1 MHKLI
6 LMRPERIRYIRLAC
20 IMVLLASLL
29 ASCSTTRILSE
40 DQTRLK
46 SNVVTVVNRKDHPE
60 FQDPTLDN
68 YVRQKANTYFIKTR
82 RGGWNPFLYIA
93 NWTNGK
99 GGGWDRFVTKLG
111 QAPVVFDP
119 SLMVDSKENI
129 TTHLRYLGY
138 YGSSVQAIA
147 KIHRQQ
153 TVVDYLVTLGKQYPV
168 KAVYYE
174 IDDHSLAEE
183 IFKDTANSLIHP
195 GVPLSEA
202 LLDKESE
209 RSAQYLRNRG
219 YYEFSKN
226 FYFFAADT
234 VSVTDS
240 ALLRISVRNYPRGG
254 SPDDAI
260 RHRRFY
266 FGDVRVYPVSDIIRY
281 RASISRKIPQIL
293 DTVQYEN
300 LTILYDKKRRI
311 RPSVLYKMN
320 SIEPGELY
328 SSSVV
333 NNTYQRMSNLRI
345 YNSVSVELTKADTNI
360 VDCSIRL
367 LPSKAHGYKV
377 NLEASTNSTGLIG
390 ISPTISYY
398 NRNIFHG
405 GEWLSLSVSGNFQFS
420 VRDETRATEF
430 GANAGLSFPT
440 FLLLP
445 PWIFKNVIP
454 RTDVE
459 LSYNYQRRP
468 EYTRNMIGANLGW
481 SWSSQ
486 SNKYYFKIVP
496 LQINIVNLPV
506 YSAAFMESL
515 TNPFVREAYKNH
527 FEFGLGVDVQYSS
540 DPSIN
545 PANSFFKADFQF
557 DIAGNLLSAFNSFMP
572 VDTSGFRTIWNSPYS
587 QFVRGELSL
596 AYTWKFG
603 RDNKQAIAVRGLGG
617 LGYAYGNSAKM
628 PFERLFWAGG
638 SNSLRGWTARSVGPG
653 SSQMDETFSIPN
665 QTGDMRLEANIEYRF
680 PLFSIFRGAVFAD
693 WGNVWNL
700 SRTGNHHSMEGSSSE
715 DQNAEELSY
724 FSWKNMMRTSA
735 FSAGAGIRLDLNF
748 VVVRFDLGIKLYDPS
763 TQQWPNISKWFRRGG
778 YAFQFGIG
786 YPF

>member
-1 MHKLI
+1 
-6 LMRPERIRYIRLAC
+6 MRPDRVRYILFSCLSVLA
-20 IMVLLASLL
+20 ISLM

-46 SNVVTVVNRKDHPE
+46 SNVVTVVNRKDFPE
-60 FQDPTLDN
+60 FQDAGLDN

-82 RGGWNPFLYIA
+82 RGGWNPFLYVA

-99 GGGWDRFVTKLG
+99 GGGWDKFVTKLG
-111 QAPVVFDP
+111 QAPVVFNP
-119 SLMVDSKENI
+119 ALMVDSKDNI
-129 TTHLRYLGY
+129 TTHLKYIGY
-138 YGSSVQAIA
+138 YGSTVQTRAEIR
-147 KIHRQQ
+147 KQQ
-153 TVVDYLVTLGKQYPV
+153 TTVDYMVHLGRQYPI
-168 KAVYYE
+168 KEIYYE
-174 IDDHSLAEE
+174 VDDPALAEE
-183 IFKDTANSLIHP
+183 IYKDTLNSLIKK
-195 GVPLSEA
+195 GVPLSED

-209 RSAQYLRNRG
+209 RSAAYLRDKG
-219 YYEFSKN
+219 YYEFSKS

-234 VSVTDS
+234 VSVPGS
-240 ALLRISVRNYPRGG
+240 ALLKISVRNYPRGG
-254 SPDDAI
+254 RPEDAV

-266 FGDVRVYPVSDIIRY
+266 FGNVMIYPVSDNIRY

-293 DTVQYEN
+293 DTVKYED
-300 LTILYDKKRRI
+300 LTILYDRNRRI
-311 RPSVLYKMN
+311 RPSILYKMN
-320 SIEPGELY
+320 RIEPGKAY
-328 SSSVV
+328 SSSIV
-333 NNTYQRMSNLRI
+333 NSTYQRMSNLRI
-345 YNSVSVELTKADTNI
+345 YSSVSVELTKTDTNV
-360 VDCSIRL
+360 VDCMIRL

-398 NRNIFHG
+398 NRNIFKG

-420 VRDETRATEF
+420 VRNSTRATEF
-430 GANAGLSFPT
+430 GTNAGLSFPT
-440 FLLLP
+440 FVLLP
-445 PWIFKNVIP
+445 DRMFKNIIP

-468 EYTRNMIGANLGW
+468 EYTRNMIGANFGW

-486 SNKYYFKIVP
+486 SNKYYFKVVP

-506 YSAAFMESL
+506 YSDAFLESL

-527 FEFGLGVDVQYSS
+527 FEFGLGFDIQYSS
-540 DPSIN
+540 DPSVN
-545 PANSFFKADFQF
+545 PANSYFKADFQF
-557 DIAGNLLSAFNSFMP
+557 DLAGNLLSAFNRFMP
-572 VDTSGFRTIWNSPYS
+572 VDSSGFHTIWNSPYS
-587 QFVRGELSL
+587 QFVRSELAL
-596 AYTWKFG
+596 TYTWKFG
-603 RDNKQAIAVRGLGG
+603 RNNRQAIAVRALGG

-653 SSQMDETFSIPN
+653 SSQMDQTFSIPN

-680 PLFSIFRGAVFAD
+680 PIFSIFRGALFAD

-700 SRTGNHHSMEGSSSE
+700 SRTADHESMEGGSTE
-715 DQNAEELSY
+715 DQTAEELSY
-724 FSWKNMMRTSA
+724 FSWKNMFRTSA

-748 VVVRFDLGIKLYDPS
+748 VVVRFDLGIKIYDPS
-763 TQQWPNISKWFRRGG
+763 TRNWPNIRTWFRRGG

>member
-1 MHKLI
+1 
-6 LMRPERIRYIRLAC
+6 MRPERIRYIRLAC

-29 ASCSTTRILSE
+29 SSCSTTRILSE

-300 LTILYDKKRRI
+300 LTILYDKKRMI

>member
-1 MHKLI
+1 MHQGRLLYI
-6 LMRPERIRYIRLAC
+6 LLFC
-20 IMVLLASLL
+20 ISVPSLFLLE
-29 ASCSTTRILSE
+29 SCSTTRTLSE
-40 DQTRLK
+40 GQTRLK
-46 SNVVTVVNRKDHPE
+46 SNVVTVVNRKEHPD

-68 YVRQKANTYFIKTR
+68 YIRQKPNTYFIKTR
-82 RGGWNPFLYIA
+82 RGGWNPFLYIS

-119 SLMVDSKENI
+119 ALMEDSRDNI
-129 TTHLRYLGY
+129 STHLKYTGY
-138 YGSSVQAIA
+138 YGSHVQAIA
-147 KIHRQQ
+147 SVLNRQ
-153 TVVDYLVTLGKQYPV
+153 TVVDYLVTLGKQYPI
-168 KAVYYE
+168 KSIYYE
-174 IDDHSLAEE
+174 VDNPDLAEE
-183 IFKDTANSLIHP
+183 IFKDTVNSLIQR
-195 GVPLSEA
+195 GKPLSED

-209 RSAQYLRNRG
+209 RSAAYLRNQG

-234 VSVTDS
+234 VSVQDS

-254 SPDDAI
+254 SPDEAV

-266 FGDVRVYPVSDIIRY
+266 FGKVEIYPVSDNIRY
-281 RASISRKIPQIL
+281 RASVASRIPQVL
-293 DTVQYEN
+293 DTVNYGDI
-300 LTILYDKKRRI
+300 TILYDKKRRI
-311 RPSVLYKMN
+311 RPSMLDKMN
-320 SIEPGELY
+320 RIVPGELY
-328 SSSVV
+328 NESIV

-345 YNSVSVELTKADTNI
+345 YNSVSVELTKADTNT

-367 LPSKAHGYKV
+367 IPSKAHGYKV

-390 ISPTISYY
+390 ISPSISYY
-398 NRNIFHG
+398 NRNIFKG

-420 VRDETRATEF
+420 VRNSTRATEF

-440 FLLLP
+440 FVLLP
-445 PWIFKNVIP
+445 DRMFKNIIP
-454 RTDVE
+454 RTDIE
-459 LSYNYQRRP
+459 LSYNFQRRP
-468 EYTRNMIGANLGW
+468 EYTRNMIGANFGW

-486 SNKYYFKIVP
+486 SNKFYFKVVP

-506 YSAAFMESL
+506 YSDSFLESL

-527 FEFGLGVDVQYSS
+527 FEAGLGFDLQYSS

-545 PANSFFKADFQF
+545 PANSYFKADFQF
-557 DIAGNLLSAFNSFMP
+557 DIAGNLISAFNPLMP
-572 VDTSGFRTIWNSPYS
+572 VDSSGFRTIWNSPYS

-596 AYTWKFG
+596 VYTWKFG
-603 RDNKQAIAVRGLGG
+603 RDNKQALAVRGLGG
-617 LGYAYGNSAKM
+617 IGYAYGNSAKM

-653 SSQMDETFSIPN
+653 SSRMDRTFSIPN

-700 SRTGNHHSMEGSSSE
+700 ERTGRHESMGGGSGEDHST
-715 DQNAEELSY
+715 EELSY
-724 FSWKNMMRTSA
+724 FRWGDVFRTSA
-735 FSAGAGIRLDLNF
+735 FSAGAGLRIDLNF
-748 VVVRFDLGIKLYDPS
+748 VVVRFDVGIKLYDPA
-763 TQQWPNISKWFRRGG
+763 TQQWPNIRTWFSRGG

>member
-1 MHKLI
+1 
-6 LMRPERIRYIRLAC
+6 
-20 IMVLLASLL
+20 
-29 ASCSTTRILSE
+29 
-40 DQTRLK
+40 
-46 SNVVTVVNRKDHPE
+46 
-60 FQDPTLDN
+60 
-68 YVRQKANTYFIKTR
+68 
-82 RGGWNPFLYIA
+82 
-93 NWTNGK
+93 
-99 GGGWDRFVTKLG
+99 
-111 QAPVVFDP
+111 
-119 SLMVDSKENI
+119 
-129 TTHLRYLGY
+129 
-138 YGSSVQAIA
+138 
-147 KIHRQQ
+147 
-153 TVVDYLVTLGKQYPV
+153 
-168 KAVYYE
+168 
-174 IDDHSLAEE
+174 
-183 IFKDTANSLIHP
+183 
-195 GVPLSEA
+195 
-202 LLDKESE
+202 
-209 RSAQYLRNRG
+209 
-219 YYEFSKN
+219 
-226 FYFFAADT
+226 
-234 VSVTDS
+234 
-240 ALLRISVRNYPRGG
+240 
-254 SPDDAI
+254 
-260 RHRRFY
+260 
-266 FGDVRVYPVSDIIRY
+266 
-281 RASISRKIPQIL
+281 
-293 DTVQYEN
+293 
-300 LTILYDKKRRI
+300 
-311 RPSVLYKMN
+311 
-320 SIEPGELY
+320 
-328 SSSVV
+328 
-333 NNTYQRMSNLRI
+333 MSNLRI

-481 SWSSQ
+481 SWSSR

>member
-1 MHKLI
+1 MTHL
-6 LMRPERIRYIRLAC
+6 
-20 IMVLLASLL
+20 VLLRTTEQLNSPLTALSAPLL
-29 ASCSTTRILSE
+29 FIRGPSSRPRFRNETQA
-40 DQTRLK
+40 RLK

-60 FQDPTLDN
+60 YQDSNLDN
-68 YVRQKANTYFIKTR
+68 YIRQKANTYFIKTR
-82 RGGWNPFLYIA
+82 RGGWNPFLYVA

-119 SLMVDSKENI
+119 ALMVDSKDNI
-129 TTHLRYLGY
+129 TTHLKYIGY
-138 YGSSVQAIA
+138 YGSSVNAIA
-147 KIHRQQ
+147 EINKQQ
-153 TVVDYLVTLGKQYPV
+153 TVVDYRVTLGKLYPI
-168 KAVYYE
+168 KRIYYE
-174 IDDHSLAEE
+174 VDDPALAEV
-183 IFKDTANSLIHP
+183 IYRDTVNSLIRP
-195 GVPLSEA
+195 GVFLSEE
-202 LLDKESE
+202 LLDRESD
-209 RSAQYLRNRG
+209 RSAQYLRDHG

-234 VSVTDS
+234 VSVPDS
-240 ALLRISVRNYPRGG
+240 ALLKVSVRNYPRGG
-254 SPDDAI
+254 SPDDAV

-266 FGDVRVYPVSDIIRY
+266 FGNVLIYPVSDNLRY
-281 RASISRKIPQIL
+281 RASVSRKIPQIL

-311 RPSVLYKMN
+311 RPSILYKMN
-320 SIEPGELY
+320 RIEPGSVY
-328 SSSVV
+328 SASIV

-345 YNSVSVELTKADTNI
+345 YSSVSVELNKTDTNV

-367 LPSKAHGYKV
+367 IPSKAHGYKV

-390 ISPTISYY
+390 ISPTVSYY

-420 VRDETRATEF
+420 VRNETRATEF

-440 FLLLP
+440 FVFLP
-445 PWIFKNVIP
+445 ARMFKNIIP

-459 LSYNYQRRP
+459 FSYNYQRRP
-468 EYTRNMIGANLGW
+468 EYTRNMIGANFGW

-486 SNKYYFKIVP
+486 SNKYYFKVVP

-506 YSAAFMESL
+506 YSDAFMESL

-527 FEFGLGVDVQYSS
+527 FEFGLGLDIQYSS
-540 DPSIN
+540 DPSVN

-557 DIAGNLLSAFNSFMP
+557 DIAGNLLSAFNRFMP
-572 VDTSGFRTIWNSPYS
+572 VDSSGFRTIWNSPYS

-603 RDNKQAIAVRGLGG
+603 RDNKQAVAIRGLGG

-665 QTGDMRLEANIEYRF
+665 QTGDMRLEANVEYRF

-700 SRTGNHHSMEGSSSE
+700 SRIDSHHSVAGSSTEEQS
-715 DQNAEELSY
+715 AEQLSY
-724 FSWKNMMRTSA
+724 FSFRNMLRTSA
-735 FSAGAGIRLDLNF
+735 FSAGAGLRLDLNF

-763 TQQWPNISKWFRRGG
+763 TQEWPNIRKWFQRGG

>member
-1 MHKLI
+1 MHQGRLLYI
-6 LMRPERIRYIRLAC
+6 LLFC
-20 IMVLLASLL
+20 ISVPSLFLLE
-29 ASCSTTRILSE
+29 SCSTTRTLSE
-40 DQTRLK
+40 GQTRLK
-46 SNVVTVVNRKDHPE
+46 SNVVTVVNRKEHPD

-68 YVRQKANTYFIKTR
+68 YIRQKPNTYFIKTR
-82 RGGWNPFLYIA
+82 RGGWNPFLYIS

-119 SLMVDSKENI
+119 ALMEDSRDNI
-129 TTHLRYLGY
+129 STHLKYTGY
-138 YGSSVQAIA
+138 YGSHVQAIA
-147 KIHRQQ
+147 SVLNRQ
-153 TVVDYLVTLGKQYPV
+153 TVVDYLVTLGKQYPI
-168 KAVYYE
+168 KSIYYE
-174 IDDHSLAEE
+174 VDNPDLAEE
-183 IFKDTANSLIHP
+183 IFKDTVNSLIQR
-195 GVPLSEA
+195 GKPLSED

-209 RSAQYLRNRG
+209 RSAAYLRNQG

-234 VSVTDS
+234 VSVQDS

-254 SPDDAI
+254 SPDEAV

-266 FGDVRVYPVSDIIRY
+266 FGKVEIYPVSDNIRY
-281 RASISRKIPQIL
+281 RASVASRIPQVL
-293 DTVQYEN
+293 DTVNYGDI
-300 LTILYDKKRRI
+300 TIHYDKKRRI
-311 RPSVLYKMN
+311 RPSMLDKMN
-320 SIEPGELY
+320 RIVPGELY
-328 SSSVV
+328 NESIV

-345 YNSVSVELTKADTNI
+345 YNSVSVELTKADTNT

-367 LPSKAHGYKV
+367 IPSKAHGYKV

-390 ISPTISYY
+390 ISPSISYY
-398 NRNIFHG
+398 NRNIFKG

-420 VRDETRATEF
+420 VRNSTRATEF

-440 FLLLP
+440 FVLLP
-445 PWIFKNVIP
+445 DRMFKNIIP
-454 RTDVE
+454 RTDIE
-459 LSYNYQRRP
+459 LSYNFQRRP
-468 EYTRNMIGANLGW
+468 EYTRNMIGANFGW

-486 SNKYYFKIVP
+486 SNKFYFKVVP

-506 YSAAFMESL
+506 YSDSFLESL

-527 FEFGLGVDVQYSS
+527 FEAGLGFDLQYSS

-545 PANSFFKADFQF
+545 PANSYFKADFQF
-557 DIAGNLLSAFNSFMP
+557 DIAGNLISAFNPLMP
-572 VDTSGFRTIWNSPYS
+572 VDSSGFRTIWNSPYS

-596 AYTWKFG
+596 VYTWKFG
-603 RDNKQAIAVRGLGG
+603 RDNKQALAVRGLGG
-617 LGYAYGNSAKM
+617 IGYAYGNSAKM

-653 SSQMDETFSIPN
+653 SSRMDRTFSIPN

-700 SRTGNHHSMEGSSSE
+700 ERTGRHESMGGGSGEDHST
-715 DQNAEELSY
+715 EELSY
-724 FSWKNMMRTSA
+724 FRWGDVFRTSA
-735 FSAGAGIRLDLNF
+735 FSAGAGLRIDLNF
-748 VVVRFDLGIKLYDPS
+748 VVVRFDVGIKLYDPA
-763 TQQWPNISKWFRRGG
+763 TQQWPNIRTWFNRGG

>member
-1 MHKLI
+1 MRQDRSRNILLI
-6 LMRPERIRYIRLAC
+6 CVSVLSAC
-20 IMVLLASLL
+20 LL
-29 ASCSTTRILSE
+29 ASCSTTRILSD

-46 SNVVTVVNRKDHPE
+46 SNVVTVVNRKEYPE

-68 YVRQKANTYFIKTR
+68 YVLQKANTYFIKTR
-82 RGGWNPFLYIA
+82 RGGWNPFLYVA

-99 GGGWDRFVTKLG
+99 EKGWDRFVTKLG

-119 SLMVDSKENI
+119 SLMADSKENI
-129 TTHLRYLGY
+129 TTHLKYLGY

-147 KIHRQQ
+147 EIRRQQ
-153 TVVDYLVTLGKQYPV
+153 TVVDYLVTLGKQYPI
-168 KAVYYE
+168 KEIYYE
-174 IDDHSLAEE
+174 VDDPALAEE
-183 IFKDTANSLIHP
+183 IYRDTVNSLIHK
-195 GVPLSEA
+195 GASLSED
-202 LLDKESE
+202 LLDGESE
-209 RSAQYLRNRG
+209 RSSQYLRDHG
-219 YYEFSKN
+219 FYEFSKN

-234 VSVTDS
+234 VSVPDS
-240 ALLRISVRNYPRGG
+240 ALLKVSVHNYPRGG
-254 SPDDAI
+254 NPDDAI

-266 FGDVRVYPVSDIIRY
+266 FGKVLIYPVSDNLSY
-281 RASISRKIPQIL
+281 RASVSSRIPQIL
-293 DTVQYEN
+293 DTVQYRN
-300 LTILYDKKRRI
+300 LTILYDRKRKI
-311 RPSVLYKMN
+311 RPSILYKMN
-320 SIEPGELY
+320 RIEPGDIY
-328 SSSVV
+328 SSSTV
-333 NNTYQRMSNLRI
+333 NSTYQRMSNLRI

-367 LPSKAHGYKV
+367 IPSKAHGYKV

-390 ISPTISYY
+390 ISPTVSYY

-420 VRDETRATEF
+420 VHDDTRATEF

-440 FLLLP
+440 FVLLP
-445 PWIFKNVIP
+445 DWMFKNIIP

-468 EYTRNMIGANLGW
+468 EYTRNMIGANFGW
-481 SWSSQ
+481 SWNSQ

-506 YSAAFMESL
+506 YSDAFMESL

-527 FEFGLGVDVQYSS
+527 FEFGLGVDVQYRS

-545 PANSFFKADFQF
+545 PVNSFFKADFQF
-557 DIAGNLLSAFNSFMP
+557 DIAGNLLSAFNRFMP
-572 VDTSGFRTIWNSPYS
+572 VDSSGFRTIWNSPYS

-596 AYTWKFG
+596 SYTWKFG
-603 RDNKQAIAVRGLGG
+603 RNNRQALAVRGLGG

-638 SNSLRGWTARSVGPG
+638 ANSLRGWTARSVGPG

-680 PLFSIFRGAVFAD
+680 PLFSILRGAVFAD

-700 SRTGNHHSMEGSSSE
+700 SRTGSHQSMEGGSAE
-715 DQNAEELSY
+715 DQTEEELSY
-724 FSWKNMMRTSA
+724 FSLKNMFRTSA

-748 VVVRFDLGIKLYDPS
+748 VVVRFDVGIKIYDPS
-763 TQQWPNISKWFRRGG
+763 AQQWPNISTWFQRGG

>member
-1 MHKLI
+1 
-6 LMRPERIRYIRLAC
+6 MRPERVRYIRLAC

-147 KIHRQQ
+147 QIHRQQ

-377 NLEASTNSTGLIG
+377 NLEASSNSTGLIG

>member
-1 MHKLI
+1 MPSLF
-6 LMRPERIRYIRLAC
+6 
-20 IMVLLASLL
+20 LLE
-29 ASCSTTRILSE
+29 SCSTTRTLSE
-40 DQTRLK
+40 GQTRLK
-46 SNVVTVVNRKDHPE
+46 SNVVTVVNRKEHPD

-68 YVRQKANTYFIKTR
+68 YIRQKPNTYFIKTR
-82 RGGWNPFLYIA
+82 RGGWNPFLYIS

-119 SLMVDSKENI
+119 ALMEDSRDNI
-129 TTHLRYLGY
+129 STHLKYTGY
-138 YGSSVQAIA
+138 YGSHVQAIA
-147 KIHRQQ
+147 SVLNRQ
-153 TVVDYLVTLGKQYPV
+153 TVVDYLVTLGKQYPI
-168 KAVYYE
+168 KSIYYE
-174 IDDHSLAEE
+174 VDNPDLAEE
-183 IFKDTANSLIHP
+183 IFKDTVNSLIQR
-195 GVPLSEA
+195 GKPLSED

-209 RSAQYLRNRG
+209 RSAAYLRNQG

-234 VSVTDS
+234 VSVQDS

-254 SPDDAI
+254 SPDEAV

-266 FGDVRVYPVSDIIRY
+266 FGKVEIYPVSDNIRY
-281 RASISRKIPQIL
+281 RASVASRIPQVL
-293 DTVQYEN
+293 DTVNYGDI
-300 LTILYDKKRRI
+300 TILYDKKRRI
-311 RPSVLYKMN
+311 RPSMLDKMN
-320 SIEPGELY
+320 RIVPGELY
-328 SSSVV
+328 NESIV

-345 YNSVSVELTKADTNI
+345 YNSVSVELTKADTNT

-367 LPSKAHGYKV
+367 IPSKTHGYKV

-390 ISPTISYY
+390 ISPSISYY
-398 NRNIFHG
+398 NRNIFKG

-420 VRDETRATEF
+420 VRNSTRATEF

-440 FLLLP
+440 FVLLP
-445 PWIFKNVIP
+445 DRMFKNIIP
-454 RTDVE
+454 RTDIE
-459 LSYNYQRRP
+459 LSYNFQRRP
-468 EYTRNMIGANLGW
+468 EYTRNMIGANFGW

-486 SNKYYFKIVP
+486 SNKFYFKVVP

-506 YSAAFMESL
+506 YSDSFLESL

-527 FEFGLGVDVQYSS
+527 FEAGLGFDLQYSS

-545 PANSFFKADFQF
+545 PANSYFKADFQF
-557 DIAGNLLSAFNSFMP
+557 DIAGNLISAFNPLMP
-572 VDTSGFRTIWNSPYS
+572 VDSSGFRTIWNSPYS

-596 AYTWKFG
+596 VYTWKFG
-603 RDNKQAIAVRGLGG
+603 RDNKQALAVRGLGG
-617 LGYAYGNSAKM
+617 IGYAYGNSAKM

-653 SSQMDETFSIPN
+653 SSRMDRTFSIPN

-700 SRTGNHHSMEGSSSE
+700 ERTGRHESMGGGSGEDHST
-715 DQNAEELSY
+715 EELSY
-724 FSWKNMMRTSA
+724 FRWGDVFRTSA
-735 FSAGAGIRLDLNF
+735 FSAGAGLRIDLNF
-748 VVVRFDLGIKLYDPS
+748 VVVRFDVGIKLYDPA
-763 TQQWPNISKWFRRGG
+763 TQLWPNIRTWFSRGG

>member
-1 MHKLI
+1 MHQGRLLYI
-6 LMRPERIRYIRLAC
+6 LLFC
-20 IMVLLASLL
+20 ISVPSLFLLE
-29 ASCSTTRILSE
+29 SCSTTRTLSE
-40 DQTRLK
+40 GQTRLK
-46 SNVVTVVNRKDHPE
+46 SNVVTVVNRKEHPD

-68 YVRQKANTYFIKTR
+68 YIRQKPNTYFIKTR
-82 RGGWNPFLYIA
+82 RGGWNPFLYIS

-119 SLMVDSKENI
+119 ALMEDSRDNI
-129 TTHLRYLGY
+129 STHLKYTGY
-138 YGSSVQAIA
+138 YGSHVQAIA
-147 KIHRQQ
+147 SVLNRQ
-153 TVVDYLVTLGKQYPV
+153 TVVDYLVTLGKQYPI
-168 KAVYYE
+168 KSIYYE
-174 IDDHSLAEE
+174 VDNPDLAEE
-183 IFKDTANSLIHP
+183 IFKDTVNSLIQR
-195 GVPLSEA
+195 GKPLSED

-209 RSAQYLRNRG
+209 RSAAYLRNQG

-234 VSVTDS
+234 VSVQDS

-254 SPDDAI
+254 SPDEAV

-266 FGDVRVYPVSDIIRY
+266 FGKVEIYPVSDNIRY
-281 RASISRKIPQIL
+281 RASVASRIPQVL
-293 DTVQYEN
+293 DTVNYGDI
-300 LTILYDKKRRI
+300 TILYDKKRRI
-311 RPSVLYKMN
+311 RPSMLDKMN
-320 SIEPGELY
+320 RIVPGELY
-328 SSSVV
+328 NESIV

-345 YNSVSVELTKADTNI
+345 YNSVSVELTKADTNT
-360 VDCSIRL
+360 VDCNIRL
-367 LPSKAHGYKV
+367 IPSKAHGYKV

-390 ISPTISYY
+390 ISPSISYY
-398 NRNIFHG
+398 NRNIFKG

-420 VRDETRATEF
+420 VRNSTRATEF

-440 FLLLP
+440 FVLLP
-445 PWIFKNVIP
+445 DRMFKNIIP
-454 RTDVE
+454 RTDIE
-459 LSYNYQRRP
+459 LSYNFQRRP
-468 EYTRNMIGANLGW
+468 EYTRNMIGANFGW

-486 SNKYYFKIVP
+486 SNKFYFKVVP

-506 YSAAFMESL
+506 YSDSFLESL

-527 FEFGLGVDVQYSS
+527 FEAGLGFDLQYSS

-545 PANSFFKADFQF
+545 PANSYFKADFQF
-557 DIAGNLLSAFNSFMP
+557 DIAGNLISAFNPLMP
-572 VDTSGFRTIWNSPYS
+572 VDSSGFRTIWNSPYS

-596 AYTWKFG
+596 VYTWKFG
-603 RDNKQAIAVRGLGG
+603 RDNKQALAVRGLGG
-617 LGYAYGNSAKM
+617 IGYAYGNSAKM

-653 SSQMDETFSIPN
+653 SSRMDRTFSIPN

-700 SRTGNHHSMEGSSSE
+700 ERTGRHESMGGGSGEDHST
-715 DQNAEELSY
+715 EELSY
-724 FSWKNMMRTSA
+724 FRWGDVFRTSA
-735 FSAGAGIRLDLNF
+735 FSAGAGLRIDLNF
-748 VVVRFDLGIKLYDPS
+748 VVVRFDVGIKLYDPA
-763 TQQWPNISKWFRRGG
+763 TQQWPNIRTWFSRGG

>member
-1 MHKLI
+1 MHQGRLLYI
-6 LMRPERIRYIRLAC
+6 LLFC
-20 IMVLLASLL
+20 ISVPSLFLLE
-29 ASCSTTRILSE
+29 SCSTTRTLSE
-40 DQTRLK
+40 GQTRLK
-46 SNVVTVVNRKDHPE
+46 SNVVTVVNRKEHPD

-68 YVRQKANTYFIKTR
+68 YIRQKPNTYFIKTR
-82 RGGWNPFLYIA
+82 RGGWNPFLYIS

-119 SLMVDSKENI
+119 ALMEDSRDNI
-129 TTHLRYLGY
+129 STHLKYTGY
-138 YGSSVQAIA
+138 YGSHVQAIA
-147 KIHRQQ
+147 SVLNRQ
-153 TVVDYLVTLGKQYPV
+153 TVVDYLVTLGKQYPI
-168 KAVYYE
+168 KSIYYE
-174 IDDHSLAEE
+174 VDNPDLAEE
-183 IFKDTANSLIHP
+183 IFKDTVNSLIQR
-195 GVPLSEA
+195 GKPLSED

-209 RSAQYLRNRG
+209 RSAAYLRNQG

-234 VSVTDS
+234 VSVQDS

-254 SPDDAI
+254 SPDEAV

-266 FGDVRVYPVSDIIRY
+266 FGKVEIYPVSDNIRY
-281 RASISRKIPQIL
+281 RASVASRIPQVL
-293 DTVQYEN
+293 DTVNYGDI
-300 LTILYDKKRRI
+300 TILYDKKRRI
-311 RPSVLYKMN
+311 RPSMLDKMN
-320 SIEPGELY
+320 RIVPGELY
-328 SSSVV
+328 NESIV

-345 YNSVSVELTKADTNI
+345 YNSVSVELTKADTNT

-367 LPSKAHGYKV
+367 IPSKTHGYKV

-390 ISPTISYY
+390 ISPSISYY
-398 NRNIFHG
+398 NRNIFKG

-420 VRDETRATEF
+420 VRNSTRATEF

-440 FLLLP
+440 FVLLP
-445 PWIFKNVIP
+445 DRMFKNIIP
-454 RTDVE
+454 RTDIE
-459 LSYNYQRRP
+459 LSYNFQRRP
-468 EYTRNMIGANLGW
+468 EYTRNMIGANFGW

-486 SNKYYFKIVP
+486 SNKFYFKVVP

-506 YSAAFMESL
+506 YSDSFLESL

-527 FEFGLGVDVQYSS
+527 FEAGLGFDLQYSS

-545 PANSFFKADFQF
+545 PANSYFKADFQF
-557 DIAGNLLSAFNSFMP
+557 DIAGNLISAFNPLMP
-572 VDTSGFRTIWNSPYS
+572 VDSSGFRTIWNSPYS

-596 AYTWKFG
+596 VYTWKFG
-603 RDNKQAIAVRGLGG
+603 RDNKQALAVRGLGG
-617 LGYAYGNSAKM
+617 IGYAYGNSAKM

-653 SSQMDETFSIPN
+653 SSRMDRTFSIPN

-700 SRTGNHHSMEGSSSE
+700 ERTGRHESMGGGSGEDHST
-715 DQNAEELSY
+715 EELSY
-724 FSWKNMMRTSA
+724 FRWGDVFRTSA
-735 FSAGAGIRLDLNF
+735 FSAGAGLRIDLNF
-748 VVVRFDLGIKLYDPS
+748 VVVRFDVGIKLYDPA
-763 TQQWPNISKWFRRGG
+763 TQLWPNIRTWFSRGG

>member
-1 MHKLI
+1 
-6 LMRPERIRYIRLAC
+6 MRLERIRYIRLAC
-20 IMVLLASLL
+20 ITVLLVSLL

-46 SNVVTVVNRKDHPE
+46 SNVVTVVNRKDYPD
-60 FQDPTLDN
+60 FQDHTLDN
-68 YVRQKANTYFIKTR
+68 YVRQKANTYFIKTK
-82 RGGWNPFLYIA
+82 RGGWNPFLYVA

-99 GGGWDRFVTKLG
+99 GKGWDKFVTKLG
-111 QAPVVFDP
+111 QAPVVFNP

-129 TTHLRYLGY
+129 TTHLKYIGY
-138 YGSSVQAIA
+138 YGSSVQALAEIR
-147 KIHRQQ
+147 KQQ
-153 TVVDYLVTLGKQYPV
+153 TTVDYRVTLGKQYPI
-168 KAVYYE
+168 KKIYYE
-174 IDDHSLAEE
+174 VDDPVLAEE
-183 IFKDTANSLIHP
+183 IYKDTLNSLIRV
-195 GVPLSEA
+195 GSALSEE
-202 LLDKESE
+202 LLDRESD
-209 RSAQYLRNRG
+209 RSAQYLRNQG
-219 YYEFSKN
+219 FYEFSKN

-234 VSVTDS
+234 VSVPDS
-240 ALLRISVRNYPRGG
+240 ALLKISVRNYPRGS
-254 SPDDAI
+254 SPEDAI

-266 FGDVRVYPVSDIIRY
+266 FGKVMVYPVSDNLRY
-281 RASISRKIPQIL
+281 RASVSRKIPQIL

-300 LTILYDKKRRI
+300 ITILYDKKRKI
-311 RPSVLYKMN
+311 RPSILYKMN
-320 SIEPGELY
+320 RIEPGDVY
-328 SSSVV
+328 SADIV
-333 NNTYQRMSNLRI
+333 NSTYQRMSNLRI
-345 YNSVSVELTKADTNI
+345 YSSVSVELNKTDTNI

-367 LPSKAHGYKV
+367 LPSKAHGYRV

-430 GANAGLSFPT
+430 GTNAGLSFPT
-440 FLLLP
+440 FLFLP
-445 PWIFKNVIP
+445 ARMFKNIIP

-468 EYTRNMIGANLGW
+468 EYTRNMIGANFGW
-481 SWSSQ
+481 NWSSK
-486 SNKYYFKIVP
+486 SNKYYFKVVP

-506 YSAAFMESL
+506 YSDAFLESL

-527 FEFGLGVDVQYSS
+527 FEFGLGFDVQYSS

-545 PANSFFKADFQF
+545 PSGSFFKADFQF
-557 DIAGNLLSAFNSFMP
+557 DIAGNLLSAFNRFMP
-572 VDTSGFRTIWNSPYS
+572 TDSSGFRTIWNSPYS

-596 AYTWKFG
+596 SYTWKFG
-603 RDNKQAIAVRGLGG
+603 RNNRQALAVRGLGG

-700 SRTGNHHSMEGSSSE
+700 SRIADHQSVEGGSTE
-715 DQNAEELSY
+715 DQTAEQLSY
-724 FSWKNMMRTSA
+724 FSLKNMLRTSA